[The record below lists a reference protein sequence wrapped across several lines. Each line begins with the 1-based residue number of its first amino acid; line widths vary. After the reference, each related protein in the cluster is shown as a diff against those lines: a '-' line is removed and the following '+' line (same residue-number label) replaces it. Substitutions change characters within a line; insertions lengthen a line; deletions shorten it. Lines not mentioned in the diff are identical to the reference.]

1 MGAIDNG
8 KFYTFPGG
16 SFKISDFLKFE
27 RYAFKLKTLS
37 PNQHFSEK

>member
-8 KFYTFPGG
+8 RFYTFPGG

-37 PNQHFSEK
+37 PNQHFE